1 MPRIVKWD
9 EKRTCVKIS
18 PKPVK
23 MVCESDDGVLSYV
36 TIPTNT
42 KLLKIPEQFYGV
54 FQDLPQSYSEYTSEN
69 KKTLFDLIE
78 EIIRDTMTSNLSDD
92 TFFKDFVE
100 IKEVP
105 KWEI

>member
-1 MPRIVKWD
+1 MPRILKLHERQECIKSKMPVWD
-9 EKRTCVKIS
+9 GKLQYASAISEKATRCLAI
-18 PKPVK
+18 PK
-23 MVCESDDGVLSYV
+23 
-36 TIPTNT
+36 
-42 KLLKIPEQFYGV
+42 QFYEA

-92 TFFKDFVE
+92 IFFKDFVE

>member
-1 MPRIVKWD
+1 MPRILKLR
-9 EKRTCVKIS
+9 ERRECVKSKMPVWDGDKLQYVSAIGEKATKCLAI
-18 PKPVK
+18 PK
-23 MVCESDDGVLSYV
+23 
-36 TIPTNT
+36 
-42 KLLKIPEQFYGV
+42 QFYEA

-78 EIIRDTMTSNLSDD
+78 EIIKDTMTSNLSDD
-92 TFFKDFVE
+92 IFFKDFVE

>member
-1 MPRIVKWD
+1 MPRILKLHERQECIKPKMPVWD
-9 EKRTCVKIS
+9 GDKLQYVSAISEKATRCLAI
-18 PKPVK
+18 PK
-23 MVCESDDGVLSYV
+23 
-36 TIPTNT
+36 
-42 KLLKIPEQFYGV
+42 QFYEAI
-54 FQDLPQSYSEYTSEN
+54 QDLPQSYSEYTLEN
-69 KKTLFDLIE
+69 KKTLFDIIE

>member
-1 MPRIVKWD
+1 MPRILKLYERQECIKPKLPVWDKDKLQCASSVSEKAVK
-9 EKRTCVKIS
+9 CLSI
-18 PKPVK
+18 PK
-23 MVCESDDGVLSYV
+23 
-36 TIPTNT
+36 
-42 KLLKIPEQFYGV
+42 QFYEA

-69 KKTLFDLIE
+69 EKTLFNLIE

-92 TFFKDFVE
+92 IFFKDFVE